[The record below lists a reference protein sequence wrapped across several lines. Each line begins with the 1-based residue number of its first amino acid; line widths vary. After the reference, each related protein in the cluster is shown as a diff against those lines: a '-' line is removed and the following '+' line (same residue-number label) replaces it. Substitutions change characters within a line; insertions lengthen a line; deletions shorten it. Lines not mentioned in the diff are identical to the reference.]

1 LGYAPPLAW
10 DEDAID
16 DPTATPHGADDPMNE
31 GADVV
36 DLTAVRRAA
45 TGGDPSRVQLSPAER
60 IAVVR
65 SMAAAGASDAEI
77 AGRLG
82 VVSRTALRLRQ
93 DQEIPAGQPRPRP
106 SARPAEA
113 GTNLEETQGATVVA
127 GVGHGVSAAGREL
140 ARGRGGGTAS
150 RPHDGPGQ
158 RHRPPRTRPRRPSLQ
173 RRSHAGA
180 RKRDADG
187 TAGRSSS
194 MTPAAHSVAA
204 ELRKRILAAL
214 TRDTGQARSSQ
225 ALVQD
230 LEWELRVDR
239 ERRVDDLNQ
248 DLRRCVVVRALLSA
262 AADTST
268 PPHSLTAICARRRF
282 LAAAL
287 EVVDDLLAIETAA
300 ARTVLRLASD
310 GGR

>member
-1 LGYAPPLAW
+1 
-10 DEDAID
+10 
-16 DPTATPHGADDPMNE
+16 
-31 GADVV
+31 
-36 DLTAVRRAA
+36 
-45 TGGDPSRVQLSPAER
+45 
-60 IAVVR
+60 
-65 SMAAAGASDAEI
+65 
-77 AGRLG
+77 
-82 VVSRTALRLRQ
+82 
-93 DQEIPAGQPRPRP
+93 
-106 SARPAEA
+106 
-113 GTNLEETQGATVVA
+113 
-127 GVGHGVSAAGREL
+127 
-140 ARGRGGGTAS
+140 
-150 RPHDGPGQ
+150 
-158 RHRPPRTRPRRPSLQ
+158 
-173 RRSHAGA
+173 
-180 RKRDADG
+180 
-187 TAGRSSS
+187 